1 MADQADAATA
11 IPPLVIDHIDEII
24 QATEGLVEE
33 WDVINEPYTNHDLMD
48 LSGDHVMVEW
58 FQAARRN
65 LPTAPLYLNDYN
77 ILSNNGQ
84 DIAHQNH
91 YEQTI
96 QYLLDQGAPITGL
109 GMQGHF
115 GDQVT
120 APAKLL
126 ALLDR
131 FGRFGLDIKI
141 TEFDIN
147 TTDQDLL
154 NDYTRDFMTVV
165 FSHPAVAGLQWWGFW
180 EKAHWRPNA
189 ALYNADWSP
198 RPHAQIYKDLV
209 FNQWWTRQ
217 QGRTS
222 ATGQFSGR
230 GFYGSYQ
237 VEVRLGDE
245 VFTAPFT
252 LEADMETVTIRL
264 DAATNIL
271 KPARF
276 NLE

>member
-1 MADQADAATA
+1 
-11 IPPLVIDHIDEII
+11 
-24 QATEGLVEE
+24 
-33 WDVINEPYTNHDLMD
+33 
-48 LSGDHVMVEW
+48 
-58 FQAARRN
+58 
-65 LPTAPLYLNDYN
+65 
-77 ILSNNGQ
+77 
-84 DIAHQNH
+84 
-91 YEQTI
+91 
-96 QYLLDQGAPITGL
+96 
-109 GMQGHF
+109 MQGHF

-147 TTDQDLL
+147 TTDQALL

-198 RPHAQIYKDLV
+198 RPHAQIYKNLV
-209 FNQWWTRQ
+209 FDHWWTRQ
-217 QGRTS
+217 QGKTS
-222 ATGQFSGR
+222 ADGQFSGR

-245 VFTAPFT
+245 VFTTPFT
-252 LEADMETVTIRL
+252 LEADMETVTIHL
-264 DAATNIL
+264 DVATTIRDTEAQ
-271 KPARF
+271 PTRF